1 MAARRAVAETMAAVH
16 DFVRGDVV
24 PKSWVPVQVE
34 QPSGGSRRPHVV
46 HDAHPFIG
54 VRQELS
60 GDRVQHCL
68 LFRMHLPPVLPG
80 C

>member
-1 MAARRAVAETMAAVH
+1 MAARRAVAETLAGVH

-24 PKSWVPVQVE
+24 PKSWVPAQVE
-34 QPSGGSRRPHVV
+34 QPSGGFHRLPVV
-46 HDAHPFIG
+46 HDAHRFIG

-60 GDRVQHCL
+60 ANQVQHCL
-68 LFRMHLPPVLPG
+68 IFRMQLPAVLPG